1 MCSLNR
7 EWYSEEVLRKLHL
20 ALFLAPLFAQ
30 DASPDVDAALRA
42 RVDRFYQA
50 HVSGKFREAIPVV
63 ADESQDWF
71 IGSGKESYKSC
82 QTTKIE
88 YSENSTKA
96 LVTETCQG
104 EYRVHGHRMPV
115 SLPIPSHWKIVDGQ
129 WFWYYIR
136 ETEVRTPFGIARI
149 TPDNDPDAAA
159 HDTSKPIIPAN
170 PLMLARDI
178 LQSIKIDKTE
188 IRLEAGKANEDAIE
202 VTNGM
207 SGSISISVDNP
218 GQAGLTVKPDKT
230 ELKARET
237 ARVVF
242 RYNPE
247 DPLLQ
252 CGDCAK
258 HVNGTVTAQ
267 LRVQPT
273 GQVFPINIIIT
284 RREPPVGK

>member
-1 MCSLNR
+1 M
-7 EWYSEEVLRKLHL
+7 LRKIPL
-20 ALFLAPLFAQ
+20 ALLCVPLLAQNAP
-30 DASPDVDAALRA
+30 SDVDAALRA
-42 RVDRFYQA
+42 RVDRFFQA
-50 HVSGKFREAIPVV
+50 HVSGKFRDAIPVV
-63 ADESQDWF
+63 ADESADWF

-82 QTTKIE
+82 QTTKVE
-88 YSENSTKA
+88 YSENFTKA

-129 WFWYYIR
+129 WFWYYIK

-159 HDTSKPIIPAN
+159 HDASKPIIPAN

-188 IRLEAGKANEDAIE
+188 IKLESRKANEDTLE

-207 SGSISISVDNP
+207 PGSISISVDNL
-218 GQAGLTVKPDKT
+218 GQAGLTVKLDKS
-230 ELKARET
+230 ELKAGEK

-242 RYNPE
+242 RYDPE
-247 DPLLQ
+247 DPLVQ

-258 HVNGTVTAQ
+258 HVSGTVTAQ
-267 LRVQPT
+267 IRVQPT
-273 GQVFPINIIIT
+273 GQVFPINIVIV
-284 RREPPVGK
+284 RNDQQSGK

>member
-7 EWYSEEVLRKLHL
+7 EWYSEKVLRRLPI
-20 ALFLAPLFAQ
+20 ALFFAPLFAQ

-88 YSENSTKA
+88 YSENFTKA

-129 WFWYYIR
+129 WFWYYIK
-136 ETEVRTPFGIARI
+136 ETEIRTPFGLARI

-159 HDTSKPIIPAN
+159 HDTSKPIIPN
-170 PLMLARDI
+170 SPLMLAQNI
-178 LQSIKIDKTE
+178 LQSIKIDKSE
-188 IRLEAGKANEDAIE
+188 IKLVSSKANEDAVE

-207 SGSISISVDNP
+207 PGPISISVDNL
-218 GQAGLTVKPDKT
+218 GQAGLRVKLDKSDV
-230 ELKARET
+230 KAGEK

-242 RYNPE
+242 RYDPE
-247 DPLLQ
+247 DPLVQ

-258 HVNGTVTAQ
+258 HVSGTVTAQ

-273 GQVFPINIIIT
+273 GQVFPINIVIIRNDQQT
-284 RREPPVGK
+284 GK

>member
-1 MCSLNR
+1 M
-7 EWYSEEVLRKLHL
+7 LRKILL
-20 ALFLAPLFAQ
+20 ALLCAPLLAQ
-30 DASPDVDAALRA
+30 NAPSDVDAALRA
-42 RVDRFYQA
+42 RVDRFFQA
-50 HVSGKFREAIPVV
+50 HVSGKFRDAIPVV
-63 ADESQDWF
+63 ADESADWF

-82 QTTKIE
+82 ETTKVE
-88 YSENSTKA
+88 YSENFTKA

-129 WFWYYIR
+129 WFWYYIK

-188 IRLEAGKANEDAIE
+188 IKLESRKANEDTLE

-207 SGSISISVDNP
+207 PGSISISVDNL
-218 GQAGLTVKPDKT
+218 GQAGLTVKLDKS
-230 ELKARET
+230 ELKAGEK

-242 RYNPE
+242 RYDPE
-247 DPLLQ
+247 DPLVQ

-258 HVNGTVTAQ
+258 HVSGTVTAQ
-267 LRVQPT
+267 IRVQPT
-273 GQVFPINIIIT
+273 GQVFPINIVIV
-284 RREPPVGK
+284 RNDQQSGK